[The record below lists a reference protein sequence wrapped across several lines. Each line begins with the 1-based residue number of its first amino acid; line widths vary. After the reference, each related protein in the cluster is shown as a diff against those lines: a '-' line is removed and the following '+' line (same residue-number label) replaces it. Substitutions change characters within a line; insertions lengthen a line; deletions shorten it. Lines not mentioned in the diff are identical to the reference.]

1 VTTFELRFTLH
12 QGAFRVEADVE
23 AEAKT
28 LALFG
33 PSGSGKTSIVEAV
46 AGLRAP
52 QGGRIAV
59 AGRVLLDTAAGVSVP
74 ARLRR
79 VGYVP
84 QDALLFPHLDV
95 RANIL
100 YAKPEKPFDA
110 GGTLADL
117 LDLDRLLDRDVA
129 SLSGGERQ
137 RVSLAR
143 ALHANP
149 ALLLLDE
156 PLAAVDVRRRK
167 AILAA
172 FVRIRNELRVPLIYV
187 THAADEARAIADYA
201 LVLEAGRVVAAGP
214 AADVIED

>member
-110 GGTLADL
+110 GGTQADL